1 MLLLV
6 NENALGFVGY
16 TFDDALSLS
25 ESAFGSLCSTV
36 SFHQTVLLI
45 GHLGHALYDTAPNN
59 AIFWRVAP
67 SNFVGISRRKE
78 LLASTDFANM
88 FQFHATPPGLLF
100 MSARETTA

>member
-25 ESAFGSLCSTV
+25 ES
-36 SFHQTVLLI
+36 
-45 GHLGHALYDTAPNN
+45 APNN